1 MAQRVSV
8 FLNFALSPS
17 LLKLVVQL
25 GTKMEKAGFWINF
38 KVSSPANVQW
48 VGIGEQTESP
58 YIELNTHFI
67 CFIPDG
73 GLIFPYS
80 LNHRNIL

>member
-1 MAQRVSV
+1 MTQRISL

-48 VGIGEQTESP
+48 VGIGE
-58 YIELNTHFI
+58 
-67 CFIPDG
+67 
-73 GLIFPYS
+73 
-80 LNHRNIL
+80 